1 MSWGEPES
9 VQLTSSSAGADHNT
23 IMSSD
28 VQFRDVRAVVLDVFW
43 DILLTLKC
51 IQPDHVAL

>member
-1 MSWGEPES
+1 M
-9 VQLTSSSAGADHNT
+9 QLTSSSAGADHNT

-28 VQFRDVRAVVLDVFW
+28 VELRDVRAVALDVFW